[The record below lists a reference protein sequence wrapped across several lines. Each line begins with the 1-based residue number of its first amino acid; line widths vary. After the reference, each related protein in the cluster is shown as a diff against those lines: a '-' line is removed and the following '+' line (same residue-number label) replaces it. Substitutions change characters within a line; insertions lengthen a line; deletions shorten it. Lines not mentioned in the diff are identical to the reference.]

1 MDQEDLSLL
10 AIVITLD
17 NLFGV
22 EMSEI
27 IDKNALGDE
36 GLSGHKLQSVLCYS
50 KRVWKVKNKSI

>member
-36 GLSGHKLQSVLCYS
+36 VC
-50 KRVWKVKNKSI
+50 RVTNFFRPLLFETSLKSFKNKSI